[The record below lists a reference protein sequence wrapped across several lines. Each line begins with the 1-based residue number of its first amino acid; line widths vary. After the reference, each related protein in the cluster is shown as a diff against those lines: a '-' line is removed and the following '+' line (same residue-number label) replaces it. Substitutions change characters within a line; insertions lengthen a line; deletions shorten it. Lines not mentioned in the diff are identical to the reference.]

1 MEPCAAIF
9 SLTPAS
15 AGAGRS
21 RGREGEGEQARP
33 HGDSRRCY
41 LQAQGRNRQTAFI
54 FCVGQRSGSEAYRK
68 LLTWLFIAASCP
80 FRACNLPFL
89 RPNFGVFYNCRGN
102 RTGVRLL
109 PARQFAA
116 AAVAI
121 AADRRGVFWC
131 PLRSF
136 GGKAPGE
143 SPHNQAQGPSS
154 SRHLPR
160 RGRAR
165 PALLADGAVEGR
177 ALARDLHRGEASRRR
192 AFADRAE
199 RKYRGRIRRPAW
211 RAALFLVRRSRFARR
226 GHLAGDARA
235 QRRLRRLQ
243 DGHAQHRGAAQRA
256 AEAGQGKRRLAGAR
270 CLGSRHA
277 KISIR
282 RGSRSCSMRR
292 STKSRRGA
300 RCMTCCG
307 TSRATCSSTPW
318 VCART
323 RRAKSFSRTAPT
335 FPISCAPISPS
346 RWGCRS
352 AIRNA
357 RAATAARR
365 RNARSG
371 GTSRTRSP
379 LPRRPGG

>member
-1 MEPCAAIF
+1 M
-9 SLTPAS
+9 
-15 AGAGRS
+15 
-21 RGREGEGEQARP
+21 
-33 HGDSRRCY
+33 
-41 LQAQGRNRQTAFI
+41 
-54 FCVGQRSGSEAYRK
+54 
-68 LLTWLFIAASCP
+68 
-80 FRACNLPFL
+80 PFL
-89 RPNFGVFYNCRGN
+89 RPTFRGILQLPRESNGGSIAACTPVCCCRDRN
-102 RTGVRLL
+102 S
-109 PARQFAA
+109 
-116 AAVAI
+116 
-121 AADRRGVFWC
+121 ADRRGVLWC

-136 GGKAPGE
+136 GCKAPGE
-143 SPHNQAQGPSS
+143 SPHKSS
-154 SRHLPR
+154 ARGTGSYRHVPR

-165 PALLADGAVEGR
+165 HARLAHGAMEGR
-177 ALARDLHRGEASRRR
+177 ALARHLHRGEASRRR

-235 QRRLRRLQ
+235 R
-243 DGHAQHRGAAQRA
+243 
-256 AEAGQGKRRLAGAR
+256 RRLAPTAR
-270 CLGSRHA
+270 RSRA
-277 KISIR
+277 TSWCSAESRRGRSREEASGRCAMPGIATRRISIR
-282 RGSRSCSMRR
+282 RGSRNCSTRR

-335 FPISCAPISPS
+335 FLISCAPISPS
-346 RWGCRS
+346 RWDCRS